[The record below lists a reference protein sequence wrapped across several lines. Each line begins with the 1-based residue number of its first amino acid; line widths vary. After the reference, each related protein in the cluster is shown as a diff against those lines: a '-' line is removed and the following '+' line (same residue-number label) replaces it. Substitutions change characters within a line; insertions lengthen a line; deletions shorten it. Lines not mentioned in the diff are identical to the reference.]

1 MRALLVEY
9 LRQESTVGKLTPT
22 SAPGDS
28 EFMRTGGTPKEA
40 KDTQAVSDSLGGQ
53 SLGSTWKQ
61 RCEVARDHHDDVN
74 ATPPSRDVTIDASTP
89 PGKMDGRELKSNLPG
104 LEGGQPGTQ
113 MSRQCKQLRLTGRRR
128 HRQVPTPG
136 LNQQPS
142 EEADKDAA
150 AQK

>member
-74 ATPPSRDVTIDASTP
+74 ATPPSRDVTIDASTS
-89 PGKMDGRELKSNLPG
+89 PGKMRPELHGAANGTNEQSAESEHASKPSCN
-104 LEGGQPGTQ
+104 GQ
-113 MSRQCKQLRLTGRRR
+113 
-128 HRQVPTPG
+128 
-136 LNQQPS
+136 
-142 EEADKDAA
+142 
-150 AQK
+150 